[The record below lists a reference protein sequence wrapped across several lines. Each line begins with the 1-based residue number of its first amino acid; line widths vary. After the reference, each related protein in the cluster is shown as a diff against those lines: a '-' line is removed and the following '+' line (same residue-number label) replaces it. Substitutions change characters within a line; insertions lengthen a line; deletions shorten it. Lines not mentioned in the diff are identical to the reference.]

1 MKKTAYGMGE
11 NIFKWCNW
19 QVVNIQTI
27 AYKQLIQLN
36 IKTKQNKQPKQK
48 IGTGPKQTFF
58 QRQHADGQQA
68 HGKMLNSDN
77 C

>member
-1 MKKTAYGMGE
+1 MEWEK
-11 NIFKWCNW
+11 IFSNDATDKW
-19 QVVNIQTI
+19 
-27 AYKQLIQLN
+27 LISKLLPIN
-36 IKTKQNKQPKQK
+36 NSYNSISKQNKQPKQK

-68 HGKMLNSDN
+68 HGKMLNNDN

>member
-11 NIFKWCNW
+11 NIFKW
-19 QVVNIQTI
+19 
-27 AYKQLIQLN
+27 LISKLLPIN
-36 IKTKQNKQPKQK
+36 NSYNSISKQNKQPKQK

-68 HGKMLNSDN
+68 HGKMLNNDN